1 VYVIVSYDIK
11 DDNKRIKVMKK
22 LLALG
27 FSRLQKSVYVRRGG
41 KGDAKDALRATMRYL
56 GDEDKL
62 FIIVVSNKEFEEAFR
77 VEGKAA

>member
-1 VYVIVSYDIK
+1 MYVIVSYDIK